1 MRKEEGKSLKRRE
14 AEERRRGQGEGQE
27 GEGKIVGLKHG
38 RARRTVRRA
47 VAATCSNTPVIRTT
61 TSAASEAAA
70 SMALRVTQGNGVVG
84 TAWAVAFY
92 RPSRPR
98 ALFSC
103 GFILVASQ
111 FGR

>member
-1 MRKEEGKSLKRRE
+1 MMSSRTY
-14 AEERRRGQGEGQE
+14 
-27 GEGKIVGLKHG
+27 HG
-38 RARRTVRRA
+38 ALT
-47 VAATCSNTPVIRTT
+47 ATCSNTDNTPVIRTT